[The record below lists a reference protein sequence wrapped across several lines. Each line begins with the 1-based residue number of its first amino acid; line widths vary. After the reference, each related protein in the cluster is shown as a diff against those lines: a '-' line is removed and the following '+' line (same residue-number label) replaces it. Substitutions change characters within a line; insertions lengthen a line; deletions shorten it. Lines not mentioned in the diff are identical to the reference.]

1 MELTEVLRL
10 APEWLVM
17 IVIIVAVVSWVGR
30 IASEASASWAKV
42 LGPLGRRWRE
52 SGIAR
57 QEVRAEERTARMADL
72 TDMTRQRDALES
84 ALDHCRASQS
94 EVWDYLVYDVDWHR
108 RFRLAAAENGCEV
121 PAHQSFMRWRQEGGV
136 G

>member
-52 SGIAR
+52 RGIAR

-108 RFRLAAAENGCEV
+108 QFRLAAAENGCEV
-121 PAHQSFMRWRQEGGV
+121 PPHQSFMRWRQEGGA
-136 G
+136 